1 MQTKP
6 LPNTQ
11 HARMPPP
18 PYLPEMFRLEDV
30 MDFPVRAAD
39 LVGLAKA
46 AFNYIAGAHLDSP
59 GVGRIFRL
67 ENRFRFDPL

>member
-11 HARMPPP
+11 HARMPPL

-30 MDFPVRAAD
+30 VDFPALAAD

-46 AFNYIAGAHLDSP
+46 AFS
-59 GVGRIFRL
+59 VGS
-67 ENRFRFDPL
+67 

>member
-6 LPNTQ
+6 LPDTQ

-30 MDFPVRAAD
+30 MDFLARAAD
-39 LVGLAKA
+39 LVALAKA
-46 AFNYIAGAHLDSP
+46 VFS
-59 GVGRIFRL
+59 VGS
-67 ENRFRFDPL
+67 

>member
-1 MQTKP
+1 
-6 LPNTQ
+6 
-11 HARMPPP
+11 
-18 PYLPEMFRLEDV
+18 MFRLEDV
-30 MDFPVRAAD
+30 MDFSVRAAD

-46 AFNYIAGAHLDSP
+46 AFNYIAGTHLDSP